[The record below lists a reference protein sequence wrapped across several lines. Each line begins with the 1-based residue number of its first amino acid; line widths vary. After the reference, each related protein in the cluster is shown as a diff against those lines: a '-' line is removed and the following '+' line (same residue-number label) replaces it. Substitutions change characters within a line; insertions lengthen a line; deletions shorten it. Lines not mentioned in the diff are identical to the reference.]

1 MSEKK
6 KEKAAELKIKL
17 LVKQIKEELDSE
29 VTLTNKQRADI
40 LIDKMRE
47 FQEEVKKEGATLQK
61 GDLKPFSSQ
70 LKIYVA
76 FLKRK
81 KEEEEAN
88 AKAAKKKKKKRK
100 EKQEK

>member
-61 GDLKPFSSQ
+61 RRF
-70 LKIYVA
+70 
-76 FLKRK
+76 
-81 KEEEEAN
+81 
-88 AKAAKKKKKKRK
+88 KAI
-100 EKQEK
+100 